1 MDLQSFSFG
10 PPLGPL
16 CCVGNPAQPIFRFAR
31 PGPPPRRKRR
41 PSLKATIKAALAA
54 GAGQIAIGKAIIFP
68 PGAPAAAVASD
79 DFNEWDVVLLPRGDH
94 GPH

>member
-1 MDLQSFSFG
+1 MAGAKNKLPYAVS
-10 PPLGPL
+10 
-16 CCVGNPAQPIFRFAR
+16 IAR
-31 PGPPPRRKRR
+31 GGGKVRRYYCPRLSGHGSRERR
-41 PSLKATIKAALAA
+41 PSLAAAA
-54 GAGQIAIGKAIIFP
+54 GAGHIAIGKAIIFP